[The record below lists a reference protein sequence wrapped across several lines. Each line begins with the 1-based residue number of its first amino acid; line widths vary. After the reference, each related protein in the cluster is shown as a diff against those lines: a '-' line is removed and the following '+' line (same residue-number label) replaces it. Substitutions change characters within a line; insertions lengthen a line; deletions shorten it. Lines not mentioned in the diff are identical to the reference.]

1 MFWIVLLLV
10 VVPVVLFFRGLGRAN
25 GWIYDTFNEFF
36 RESLSGHRHQGSLSR
51 VLALLGSVLVVVAI
65 IALILIFT

>member
-10 VVPVVLFFRGLGRAN
+10 VVPAILFFRGLGRAN

-51 VLALLGSVLVVVAI
+51 VLALLSSVLVVVVI
-65 IALILIFT
+65 VALILFFT